1 MTSETITYN
10 NKKVIKKT
18 NSNGEVSYILRGLYL
33 GIDEKTGK
41 QVTTSIT
48 AKTLR
53 QLDRKILTARVNF
66 EKAGGTRKE
75 DKQLSTFS
83 ELAEEWFNNY
93 QVWVTSHNTIN
104 RVKGYVYNYIIP
116 AFGDYI
122 PEKITSADIQRWVNN
137 LAQKARTSIESG
149 KKRAE
154 KGSAKDF
161 GAVTHKLSDIFD
173 FGITHFGLTKNQ

>member
-66 EKAGGTRKE
+66 EKAGGTRK
-75 DKQLSTFS
+75 DYPPFLNLQKNGS
-83 ELAEEWFNNY
+83 
-93 QVWVTSHNTIN
+93 
-104 RVKGYVYNYIIP
+104 IIIK
-116 AFGDYI
+116 FGLLLI
-122 PEKITSADIQRWVNN
+122 IQ
-137 LAQKARTSIESG
+137 SIE
-149 KKRAE
+149 
-154 KGSAKDF
+154 
-161 GAVTHKLSDIFD
+161 
-173 FGITHFGLTKNQ
+173 

>member
-75 DKQLSTFS
+75 DKQ
-83 ELAEEWFNNY
+83 
-93 QVWVTSHNTIN
+93 
-104 RVKGYVYNYIIP
+104 
-116 AFGDYI
+116 
-122 PEKITSADIQRWVNN
+122 
-137 LAQKARTSIESG
+137 
-149 KKRAE
+149 
-154 KGSAKDF
+154 
-161 GAVTHKLSDIFD
+161 
-173 FGITHFGLTKNQ
+173 

>member
-75 DKQLSTFS
+75 DKRLSTFS

-122 PEKITSADIQRWVNN
+122 PEKSHLPIF
-137 LAQKARTSIESG
+137 
-149 KKRAE
+149 
-154 KGSAKDF
+154 KD
-161 GAVTHKLSDIFD
+161 
-173 FGITHFGLTKNQ
+173 GLTISPKKLEHRLNQGKNVLKKVVQKTLEQSLTNLVIFSILASHILD

>member
-66 EKAGGTRKE
+66 EK
-75 DKQLSTFS
+75 
-83 ELAEEWFNNY
+83 
-93 QVWVTSHNTIN
+93 QVERGKKIN
-104 RVKGYVYNYIIP
+104 DYPLFLNLQKNGSIIIK
-116 AFGDYI
+116 FGLLLI
-122 PEKITSADIQRWVNN
+122 IQ
-137 LAQKARTSIESG
+137 SIE
-149 KKRAE
+149 
-154 KGSAKDF
+154 
-161 GAVTHKLSDIFD
+161 
-173 FGITHFGLTKNQ
+173 